1 MVFGCTL
8 AVRMGLL
15 MLDDLRRVG
24 RQPLL
29 FMYGT
34 KLARLWRV

>member
-1 MVFGCTL
+1 MVFGYIL
-8 AVRMGLL
+8 IVRMGLL
-15 MLDDLRRVG
+15 MLDDLHRVR

-29 FMYGT
+29 FMYGI